1 MIRKKESRTWV
12 LLKHHTPIQARK
24 CPRIGEDIEK
34 GRRKTGGNT
43 SEAIAGCLLDKSMGR
58 REAKARFH
66 ADRGIERMVKR
77 RVFMLLLGY
86 LRNITLFFWPTR
98 YSRLESLG
106 DNFSTGQQTGLSRSN
121 RAL

>member
-98 YSRLESLG
+98 YRRLESLG